1 MIGYISI
8 ARGLYEISDKK
19 NCIPT
24 VGRASCIQ
32 QPQQFVNICTC
43 FWYLR
48 PSKFWMHH
56 ILRYH
61 LAQHCIVEQSCWYA
75 KLKHWEGQKGLPFR
89 VRIFASFGVER
100 DSSLII
106 VAYGTWIWPISKLKA
121 KIYIFF
127 WLEATKFWPSGVD
140 GSYCWT
146 FYFVLYTYSLF
157 SVIYYC
163 ETLQLMITPIPSLVS
178 NSSVKLQLSITTS
191 LNKTQLIY
199 I

>member
-8 ARGLYEISDKK
+8 ARGLYEISDKT

-48 PSKFWMHH
+48 PSKSWMHH
-56 ILRYH
+56 ILRCH
-61 LAQHCIVEQSCWYA
+61 LAQVNIALLSKVVELVNQYA
-75 KLKHWEGQKGLPFR
+75 ELKRWEGQKGLPFR

-121 KIYIFF
+121 KIYIYFF
-127 WLEATKFWPSGVD
+127 GWRPQSFDPLVLMAHIVVLFIL
-140 GSYCWT
+140 
-146 FYFVLYTYSLF
+146 FYILILC
-157 SVIYYC
+157 SV
-163 ETLQLMITPIPSLVS
+163 
-178 NSSVKLQLSITTS
+178 
-191 LNKTQLIY
+191 
-199 I
+199 

>member
-8 ARGLYEISDKK
+8 ARGLYEISDKT

-32 QPQQFVNICTC
+32 QPQQLVNICTC

-75 KLKHWEGQKGLPFR
+75 KLKHWEGQKGHPFK
-89 VRIFASFGVER
+89 VQIFASLGVEI

-106 VAYGTWIWPISKLKA
+106 VAYGMNLTNIRVEGHEVFLFLA
-121 KIYIFF
+121 
-127 WLEATKFWPSGVD
+127 EGHE
-140 GSYCWT
+140 
-146 FYFVLYTYSLF
+146 VLT
-157 SVIYYC
+157 I
-163 ETLQLMITPIPSLVS
+163 
-178 NSSVKLQLSITTS
+178 
-191 LNKTQLIY
+191 
-199 I
+199 